1 MYGQGLDVLAHLM
14 PRSMDTLETLMQM
27 QAHLD
32 LATPEGSSGA
42 RVLAAPNLHK
52 LPGGG
57 MSGTVVELDDQLPV
71 MHLETVTHNVFEG
84 VCIVRCED
92 TQAVAR
98 RVQDDADGLRRC
110 LADFNAGQ
118 RAAKPKQPSLEQVLP
133 QSGAHTDFWWYGQCA
148 HLKASEN
155 TYLNTAGGAPDGTL
169 HYYDMIDSRPE
180 SVDAGSADVNLRDG
194 AVWHACLTGYV
205 VLLEQVGG
213 GDCAFY
219 LACRAALPAFASEL
233 VTSWKSDVGAHISA
247 GDFVESKE
255 CWWLRTMN
263 TRNRQR
269 LLAQAAECLG
279 IRIQTTPDPLTHAS
293 APAYALAAMTAE
305 VLVEDVQC
313 LSVHDPAQNECM
325 PRGSVERKA
334 ATASV
339 VRHFV
344 GCVDAQTTRG
354 PLLLDLGVQQGLA
367 VLLPQG
373 MSLESVEA
381 RDKSAFPLLETRE
394 LAPLPVVNVQD
405 SSSVHTAIAQRNV
418 HDLPRLEP
426 RDIVFGAE
434 HTNTRLPRRIK
445 RLCTGELALR
455 AARYPQQLP
464 TVLYPS
470 TCATMV
476 PVDYPAPLYETAHD
490 DVQLSPRN
498 RKAFSTT
505 ALHML
510 FEDLN
515 MSVRAKP
522 AAPSR
527 AASTETAR
535 VCIHMDDNML
545 ELAVALAAPGHPM
558 PRLVRLVPR
567 CLPAGL

>member
-1 MYGQGLDVLAHLM
+1 MYGQGLDVLAHLV

-42 RVLAAPNLHK
+42 RVFAAPNLHK

-57 MSGTVVELDDQLPV
+57 MSGTVVELDEQLPA

-98 RVQDDADGLRRC
+98 RVQDDPDGLRRC
-110 LADFNAGQ
+110 LADFNAAQ

-133 QSGAHTDFWWYGQCA
+133 QPGAHTDFWWHGQCA

-155 TYLNTAGGAPDGTL
+155 TYLNTAGGAQDGTL
-169 HYYDMIDSRPE
+169 YYYDMMDSRPE

-213 GDCAFY
+213 GDRGFY

-233 VTSWKSDVGAHISA
+233 VTSWKSDVGAHISV

-255 CWWLRTMN
+255 VWWLRTMN

-269 LLAQAAECLG
+269 LLAQAAQCLG
-279 IRIQTTPDPLTHAS
+279 IHIQTTPDPLTHAS
-293 APAYALAAMTAE
+293 AQAYALAAITAE
-305 VLVEDVQC
+305 VLIEDVQC
-313 LSVHDPAQNECM
+313 LSVHDPTQNECM

-334 ATASV
+334 ATANV

-344 GCVDAQTTRG
+344 GCVDAQAARG
-354 PLLLDLGVQQGLA
+354 PLLLDLGAQQGLA
-367 VLLPQG
+367 VLLPPG
-373 MSLESVEA
+373 VPLESVEA
-381 RDKSAFPLLETRE
+381 RDKSAFPHLETRE
-394 LAPLPVVNVQD
+394 LVPLPVVNVHD

-434 HTNTRLPRRIK
+434 HTNTRLPRRIE
-445 RLCTGELALR
+445 RLCAGELALR
-455 AARYPQQLP
+455 AAQYPQQLP

-476 PVDYPAPLYETAHD
+476 PVDHPAPLFEAARD

-498 RKAFSTT
+498 RKAFATT
-505 ALHML
+505 ALHVL
-510 FEDLN
+510 FEDFGV
-515 MSVRAKP
+515 SVRAKP
-522 AAPSR
+522 AAPR
-527 AASTETAR
+527 QAASTEAAR